1 MMEKTWEYR
10 ELELREQIAK
20 EIEAW
25 GFVTSYDS
33 RSEVGMAQDAAF
45 RQARSAYAAIARGEE

>member
-1 MMEKTWEYR
+1 MMEKTWSYR
-10 ELELREQIAK
+10 EVELREQIAK
-20 EIEAW
+20 EIEDW
-25 GFVTSYDS
+25 GFVTSYDP